1 MAQVAPGHLI
11 ANLRKVIPAALKVV
25 MKFRVARVVSQ
36 IRAIRIGRMSRVI
49 TAAVL
54 APPAHLRVLA
64 AAPQVVVVL
73 VAVNPVAVHPA
84 ALMVVKALMVVNPV
98 AALQVDL

>member
-1 MAQVAPGHLI
+1 MAQVALGHLI
-11 ANLRKVIPAALKVV
+11 AGPRKVIPAALKVV

-73 VAVNPVAVHPA
+73 AAVNPVAVNPVAVHPV
-84 ALMVVKALMVVNPV
+84 ALTMVNQV